1 MSDIQRLPH
10 IAELANHDG
19 GDGPSPPDLTPPWA
33 ELPEAAGKVALP
45 AEPASWADI
54 GALLGPIVWD
64 WDKWLARGFLT
75 ILASRSG
82 LGKSSIALRIAAT
95 FTRGNPWPDGS
106 AYDGETGRVLW
117 CEAEGAQALNLSR
130 AIRWGMNPNAIVTP
144 LGPLDDVDLLAPDH
158 RLAIAHW
165 AHEPTV
171 RLVVV
176 DSLSGAVAGKCDENS
191 SDMLRIVQWLAR
203 LARDTRKPVLVCHH
217 LRKKSQLD
225 DHTVALDRL
234 RGSSAIVQ
242 SARLVWALDEPF
254 GDDRLRLS
262 VIKSNLDAFPEPIGL
277 RIVAKGV
284 EMLDAAA
291 PPPQLSA
298 QDAAEALLQDVL
310 AEGPMESGEVYRLAA
325 EQSIARRTLERAKIA
340 LHVESQKDGARWFWQ
355 LPDWDSISG
364 DVGDIGELDDVGE
377 LGKVANIAKF
387 AKKHTPPLGDVT

>member
-1 MSDIQRLPH
+1 
-10 IAELANHDG
+10 
-19 GDGPSPPDLTPPWA
+19 
-33 ELPEAAGKVALP
+33 LPEAAGKVALP

-54 GALLGPIVWD
+54 GALLGPIRWD
-64 WDKWLARGFLT
+64 WDKWLARGFLC

-82 LGKSSIALRIAAT
+82 LGKSSVALRIVAT
-95 FTRGNPWPDGS
+95 YTRGNPWPDGS
-106 AYDGETGRVLW
+106 AYDGEAGCVLW

-130 AIRWGMNPNAIVTP
+130 AIRWGMNPNVIVTP
-144 LGPLDDVDLLAPDH
+144 LGPLDDVNLMDPDH
-158 RLAIAHW
+158 RLAIGHW
-165 AHEPTV
+165 ARQPDV

-277 RIVAKGV
+277 RIVAQGI
-284 EMLDAAA
+284 ELLDAAEPPA
-291 PPPQLSA
+291 PLGA
-298 QDAAEALLQDVL
+298 QDEAESFLQDAL
-310 AEGPMESGEVYRLAA
+310 AEGPVESNEVKRQAREAGIA
-325 EQSIARRTLERAKIA
+325 ERTLRRAREA
-340 LHVESQKDGARWFWQ
+340 LYVETTKQDGRWWWH
-355 LPDWDSISG
+355 LPDWGESI
-364 DVGDIGELDDVGE
+364 
-377 LGKVANIAKF
+377 
-387 AKKHTPPLGDVT
+387 